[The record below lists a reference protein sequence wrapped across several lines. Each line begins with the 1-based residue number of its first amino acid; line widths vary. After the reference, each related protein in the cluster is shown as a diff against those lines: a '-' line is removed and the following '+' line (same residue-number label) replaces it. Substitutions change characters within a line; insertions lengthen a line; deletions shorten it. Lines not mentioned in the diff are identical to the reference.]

1 MNKKEVSNILSDKL
15 QNEMTVNK
23 GFIERL
29 RKSHLIRTMPKY
41 LTIDL
46 EQCQEENTR
55 IHLMMRQEG
64 FDVVVISNNDV
75 FSVEFFTDYIPAKAH
90 YDYLKQITFKGEKC

>member
-15 QNEMTVNK
+15 EDCVVNS
-23 GFIERL
+23 GYIERL
-29 RKSHLIRTMPKY
+29 RKSHLNRNMPKL

-46 EQCQEENTR
+46 EQYQENNTR
-55 IHLMMRQEG
+55 IQLMMRQEG

-75 FSVEFFTDYIPAKAH
+75 FSVQFFTDYTPAKAH
-90 YDYLKQITFKGEKC
+90 YNYLKQITFNKGEKW

>member
-15 QNEMTVNK
+15 EDDLVVNR
-23 GFIERL
+23 GYIERL
-29 RKSHLIRTMPKY
+29 RKSHLNRNMPKL

-55 IHLMMRQEG
+55 IQLMMRQEG
-64 FDVVVISNNDV
+64 FDVVVISNNEV
-75 FSVEFFTDYIPAKAH
+75 FSVEFFNDYVPAKAH
-90 YDYLKQITFKGEKC
+90 YDYLKQITFKKGEK

>member
-1 MNKKEVSNILSDKL
+1 MNKKEVSILSDKL
-15 QNEMTVNK
+15 EDCLVNS
-23 GFIERL
+23 GYIERL
-29 RKSHLIRTMPKY
+29 RKSHLKQNMPKY

-75 FSVEFFTDYIPAKAH
+75 FSVEFFNDYIPAKAH
-90 YDYLKQITFKGEKC
+90 YNYLKQITFKGEKC